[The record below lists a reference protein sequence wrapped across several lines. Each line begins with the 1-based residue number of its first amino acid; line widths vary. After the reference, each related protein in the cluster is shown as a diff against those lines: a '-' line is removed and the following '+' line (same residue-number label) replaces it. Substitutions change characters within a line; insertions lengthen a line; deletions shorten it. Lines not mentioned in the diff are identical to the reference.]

1 MNGMRPQNEWNRTP
15 SSQGPYWGYAPLAIA
30 QDASGSVVLY
40 SDQEPV
46 AVGDVTSVGTITAIA
61 WCSSIPAGEKVVV
74 FKKGPQYLITG
85 RTCP

>member
-61 WCSSIPAGEKVVV
+61 VFGSVPAGGKVIV
-74 FKKGPQYLITG
+74 FKKGQQYLIAG
-85 RTCP
+85 GECP